1 MTNNNDMIS
10 QAMGILGGSKKETAP
25 QKAQVASE
33 AGKSLPKPWL
43 LKETPQ
49 AHTAAPTHRQ
59 ADTVRP
65 TQEITSKV
73 SRAERI
79 VVKELARYA
88 ALHSSILEMKYEME
102 LGGNIALIE
111 QRLDE
116 TLKNAKVVIK

>member
-1 MTNNNDMIS
+1 MIS

-33 AGKSLPKPWL
+33 AEKSLPKPWL

-49 AHTAAPTHRQ
+49 THTAAPTHRQ
-59 ADTVRP
+59 TDTVQP

-102 LGGNIALIE
+102 RGGNIALIE